1 MLRYAMTRSPDGHR
15 KDGTRRMFSYSM
27 SDVQLPL
34 VTENIRH
41 EFISDDSRLVL
52 NFGDGSRLTA
62 VWPHDESETEPHGFF
77 YLETASG
84 AQPRRPK
91 DVLASFPRIGVI
103 PSPSPIEHIETL
115 LNMEYVRRNEDG
127 RLASRHFRNQLYYLK
142 TEPPED
148 RTYQEFV
155 AYVDEW
161 TPELTLLN
169 VRARLGTKERELD
182 VFYREA
188 GSRKEKELVW
198 AGDGVQIWL
207 QLLFHLY
214 RCRYDPIIVLD
225 EPDVYLHA
233 DLQRRLVRVL
243 ETHNAQTLL
252 ATHSAEVLGE
262 APAESVMWVDRARR
276 HAVRAPEGATLEELS
291 GALGSQFNMRLARA
305 LRAKVALFFEGDDH
319 RLLRN
324 VARTVGAYRLADE
337 SGIAV
342 VPIGGFSNWDKIEP
356 FVWLVDR
363 LLDRAVQGY
372 VVLDRDYRPE
382 PVTQAIER
390 KLASIGLSVHV
401 WKRKELENYLLVP
414 EAVARISTAPAA
426 WIEKTLEKC
435 SAGLESTVFAR
446 ELDEALRYELSQTRN
461 RVTVTEAFKVS
472 FDERWRDA
480 QRRIHSC
487 PAKLLLSRLNDEL
500 VAAGFRSVSAFGVAK
515 AMTSAEVPEELKSVL
530 HEIEQLATGA
540 SQSAAS

>member
-62 VWPHDESETEPHGFF
+62 VWPHDESET
-77 YLETASG
+77 
-84 AQPRRPK
+84 
-91 DVLASFPRIGVI
+91 
-103 PSPSPIEHIETL
+103 
-115 LNMEYVRRNEDG
+115 
-127 RLASRHFRNQLYYLK
+127 
-142 TEPPED
+142 
-148 RTYQEFV
+148 
-155 AYVDEW
+155 
-161 TPELTLLN
+161 
-169 VRARLGTKERELD
+169 
-182 VFYREA
+182 
-188 GSRKEKELVW
+188 
-198 AGDGVQIWL
+198 
-207 QLLFHLY
+207 
-214 RCRYDPIIVLD
+214 
-225 EPDVYLHA
+225 
-233 DLQRRLVRVL
+233 
-243 ETHNAQTLL
+243 
-252 ATHSAEVLGE
+252 
-262 APAESVMWVDRARR
+262 
-276 HAVRAPEGATLEELS
+276 
-291 GALGSQFNMRLARA
+291 
-305 LRAKVALFFEGDDH
+305 
-319 RLLRN
+319 
-324 VARTVGAYRLADE
+324 ADE
-337 SGIAV
+337 SGIAL